1 MFLAV
6 FRRCTSRQTRVVV
19 PEMFGLTCG
28 VGAHISCYAHD
39 TRLYPIPIEAYRGSP
54 AAKQELFAIVRL
66 SPAYILATMPVY
78 DPTELSRANRVA
90 TVQRSLRRLNH
101 VHCHDPIHRGLPS
114 DSLEAAGVYAPWC
127 HLVFRQASVTT
138 AVVIG

>member
-1 MFLAV
+1 MAGPSSTISV
-6 FRRCTSRQTRVVV
+6 NSIVDVGIV
-19 PEMFGLTCG
+19 DDIVGEIVTCG
-28 VGAHISCYAHD
+28 RV
-39 TRLYPIPIEAYRGSP
+39 
-54 AAKQELFAIVRL
+54 L

-101 VHCHDPIHRGLPS
+101 IPS
-114 DSLEAAGVYAPWC
+114 DFLEAADVYAPWC
-127 HLVFRQASVTT
+127 HLVFRHVSVTT